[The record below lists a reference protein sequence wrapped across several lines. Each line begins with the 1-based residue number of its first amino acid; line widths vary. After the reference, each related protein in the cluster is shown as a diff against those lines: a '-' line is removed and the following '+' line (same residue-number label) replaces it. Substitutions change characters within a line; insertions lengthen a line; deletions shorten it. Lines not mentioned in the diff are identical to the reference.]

1 MADSIKAGDTVPLVL
16 QLFDGATNKHVQA
29 VVTNQAGTAV
39 SGSPFTLTHQA
50 LGKYVNSA
58 LAMPSGVSF
67 IVAQYFVYDD
77 AGFTTI
83 SSYADTSEVFNLFID
98 TSNNYP
104 SLEAMVNGNDSIEG
118 IVYGGS
124 LKATLEEDET

>member
-16 QLFDGATNKHVQA
+16 QLFDGVTTKHVRA
-29 VVTNQAGTAV
+29 TVTNQAGTAV

-50 LGKYVNSA
+50 LGKYVNSSFV
-58 LAMPSGVSF
+58 MPSGVTF
-67 IVAQYFVYDD
+67 LVAHYRVFDD
-77 AGFTTI
+77 AGFTTV
-83 SSYADTSEVFNLFID
+83 STYADTAEVFNLFID

-104 SLEAMVNGNDSIEG
+104 SLEAVVSGDQAIEG

>member
-1 MADSIKAGDTVPLVL
+1 MADSLKAGDTVPLVL
-16 QLFDGATNKHVQA
+16 QLFDGVTTKHVRA
-29 VVTNQAGTAV
+29 TVTNQAGTAV

-50 LGKYVNSA
+50 LGKYVNSS
-58 LAMPSGVSF
+58 LVMPSGVSF
-67 IVAQYFVYDD
+67 IVAHYRVFDD

-83 SSYADTSEVFNLFID
+83 SSYADTAEVFNLFID

-104 SLEAMVNGNDSIEG
+104 SLEAVVGGDNGIEAV
-118 IVYGGS
+118 VYGGS

>member
-1 MADSIKAGDTVPLVL
+1 MADSLKAGDTVPLVL
-16 QLFDGATNKHVQA
+16 QLFDGVTTKYVRAT
-29 VVTNQAGTAV
+29 VTNQAGTAV

-50 LGKYVNSA
+50 LGKYVNSS
-58 LAMPSGVSF
+58 LVMPSGVSF
-67 IVAQYFVYDD
+67 IVAHYRVFDD

-83 SSYADTSEVFNLFID
+83 SSYADTAEVFNLFID

-104 SLEAMVNGNDSIEG
+104 SLEAVVGGDNSIEAV
-118 IVYGGS
+118 VYGGS